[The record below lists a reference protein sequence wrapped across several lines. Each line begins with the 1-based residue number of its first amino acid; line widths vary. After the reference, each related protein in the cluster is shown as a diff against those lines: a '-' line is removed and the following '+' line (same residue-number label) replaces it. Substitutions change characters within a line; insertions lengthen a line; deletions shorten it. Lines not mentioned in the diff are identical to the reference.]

1 MFIIL
6 SVAKTFYKM
15 SSINSG
21 TQQPCVADEL
31 AEVLNAIEL
40 AAARARLAAVQAA
53 TELAEVQSATELA
66 AANELV
72 EVFPTVE
79 LAVVHADDA
88 NETVNEIAS
97 TRSELTATAAYE
109 TELLQA
115 EMRRAINDA
124 YEAELLAAVNES
136 NEANEEEDTE
146 PEQVS
151 LPAPDTVLIMPTTAP
166 EEPEEP
172 EELEDVVDEVDDD
185 FAATYQYNTVSMGSD
200 YSGNYGG
207 HNVRISGNRCSSLQY
222 MSFEGQCCSSSCLGT
237 GDYCEC
243 DYRDYEPVDSYDDD
257 EINELCL
264 FLDTG
269 HTYDVHFDFY
279 FHYSSI
285 PLELTNL
292 FNIVKSSSCDRDNQL
307 WTYKGRGLTW
317 LAREH
322 GLHGENE
329 TFVACL
335 LGLEHLGGTRGD
347 FVNIYTLFMLQLLE
361 NYTYN

>member
-6 SVAKTFYKM
+6 IVAKTFYKM

-40 AAARARLAAVQAA
+40 AAATELAEVQAA

-79 LAVVHADDA
+79 LAVVHAG
-88 NETVNEIAS
+88 
-97 TRSELTATAAYE
+97 
-109 TELLQA
+109 
-115 EMRRAINDA
+115 
-124 YEAELLAAVNES
+124 
-136 NEANEEEDTE
+136 
-146 PEQVS
+146 
-151 LPAPDTVLIMPTTAP
+151 
-166 EEPEEP
+166 
-172 EELEDVVDEVDDD
+172 
-185 FAATYQYNTVSMGSD
+185 YQYNTVSMGSD

-207 HNVRISGNRCSSLQY
+207 HNVSVYGYRCSSLQY
-222 MSFEGQCCSSSCLGT
+222 MSFEGQCCSSRCLGT

-292 FNIVKSSSCDRDNQL
+292 FNIVKNSSCDRDNQL
-307 WTYKGRGLTW
+307 WTYKGRGLT
-317 LAREH
+317 
-322 GLHGENE
+322 
-329 TFVACL
+329 
-335 LGLEHLGGTRGD
+335 
-347 FVNIYTLFMLQLLE
+347 
-361 NYTYN
+361 

>member
-15 SSINSG
+15 SSINPG
-21 TQQPCVADEL
+21 TQQPYVADEL
-31 AEVLNAIEL
+31 TEVLNAIELAEVNAELAAARARHAAVQSATEL

-53 TELAEVQSATELA
+53 TELAEVQSATELATARARLAAVQSATELAEVQTATELA

-97 TRSELTATAAYE
+97 TRSELTAATAYE

-115 EMRRAINDA
+115 EMRREINDA

-166 EEPEEP
+166 EEQ
-172 EELEDVVDEVDDD
+172 EDVVDELDAAFD
-185 FAATYQYNTVSMGSD
+185 ATYQYNTVSMGSD

-207 HNVRISGNRCSSLQY
+207 HNVSVCGNRCSSLQY
-222 MSFEGQCCSSSCLGT
+222 MSFEGQRCSSSCLGT

-307 WTYKGRGLTW
+307 WTYKGRGLT
-317 LAREH
+317 
-322 GLHGENE
+322 
-329 TFVACL
+329 
-335 LGLEHLGGTRGD
+335 
-347 FVNIYTLFMLQLLE
+347 
-361 NYTYN
+361 